1 MTQDPNKKSLRSFQ
15 CRDYLWTVF
24 EQMSAELECSVD
36 YLINEAMRQYA
47 RGRSYPTRGQS
58 APAMA
63 AVQSVPPSS
72 PAMSSPAMS
81 SRTTDTAIAI
91 EPSTMPPRTAVAAAQ
106 NVAIPAMP
114 PTPTGPSRLP
124 PPPRSEPRISLDS
137 LPPLSAQRPKAPAPF
152 APPPRPRLT
161 LIFNGQRIPVTKDE
175 FVIGRG
181 SKSADFT
188 IRDGNISRRH
198 AVLVF
203 HEGQYF
209 MKDLGSTNGVE
220 FEGRRIDVKRVE
232 EGDVFHLCDYAIS
245 FTYR

>member
-15 CRDYLWTVF
+15 CRDYLWTLF

-36 YLINEAMRQYA
+36 YLINESMRQYA
-47 RGRSYPTRGQS
+47 RGRSYPTRAHS
-58 APAMA
+58 APSMA
-63 AVQSVPPSS
+63 AAPAAPAVSS
-72 PAMSSPAMS
+72 T
-81 SRTTDTAIAI
+81 RTTDTALAV
-91 EPSTMPPRTAVAAAQ
+91 EPSTMPPRA
-106 NVAIPAMP
+106 PASSPVLPSMP
-114 PTPTGPSRLP
+114 GVPRAPGVPAGPSRLP
-124 PPPRSEPRISLDS
+124 PPPRSEPRISLES
-137 LPPLSAQRPKAPAPF
+137 LPSLAANRPKAPAPF

-203 HEGQYF
+203 HEGEYY

-220 FEGRRIDVKRVE
+220 FEGRRIDVKRIE
-232 EGDVFHLCDYAIS
+232 EGDVFHLCEYAIS